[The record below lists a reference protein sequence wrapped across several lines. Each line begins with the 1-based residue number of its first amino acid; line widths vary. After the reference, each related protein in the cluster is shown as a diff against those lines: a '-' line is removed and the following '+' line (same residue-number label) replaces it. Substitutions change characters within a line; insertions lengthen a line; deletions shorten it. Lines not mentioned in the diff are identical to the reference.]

1 MNVNGHN
8 SQAAHTQAYQRLAR
22 YSQAQ
27 SPPTQQR
34 QPQMHTHQMP
44 GHAHGHAHGASP
56 QAQAAAYPTLNPS
69 SGAKWIK
76 SLTQSRLGQFNGGHF
91 GDVNLGSVL
100 YERKEDGEK
109 YVKLE
114 VWSAPGLTKPSF
126 AEAMKQQF
134 KPAHKGDS
142 FGPSWTN
149 HWWKVSLKIPQD
161 EFAQYERVTFEFD
174 PGCEAMIFDLDGT
187 PVHGITGGYAG
198 DRRVEYIIPP
208 SARKAGEHKFVIES
222 SCNGMFGMGGGGIG
236 PPDPNRY
243 FTLDMAD
250 IVVPN
255 QDAWRLLWDF
265 TTLRELVDTLP
276 GNTPL
281 QNAALTA
288 ANGIMNTFDHND
300 RSSIKRARE
309 VAWGV
314 LRHSSWRADVAI
326 PCAFDH
332 EGRNRAER
340 SLVVKGIVED
350 KESALLVPWV
360 VQRKRYRRAEGAS
373 GKQTAVWCLFLR
385 DYQRRDRMQKRDA
398 AEDKVAGN
406 AAEALAR
413 KARDDLV
420 AVYMQGSE
428 ASRKG
433 RGSVWMFAMARS
445 PWQEKVTDVRLVR
458 RRMTFLGMGWDAK
471 PAEKKRGEETGAAR
485 RSQDPVVERTVVGG
499 ASKEGGKDWDAVDDG
514 ADVYDGADAE
524 GDEKGRSLVWGIGHC
539 HIDTAWLWPYSVTQQ
554 KTARSWATQ
563 IDLMERYPEH
573 RFACSQAQ
581 QWKWLEQQYPTLFKR
596 ISAQVDAKKFHPIGG
611 AWVEHDANMPSGEA
625 LVRQMLYGQRYFQ
638 SRFGVRCETGWLPDS
653 FGLTGALPQLF
664 RGAGMKYFFTQKLS
678 WNNINNFPH
687 TTFNWV
693 GIDGTQVLC
702 HMTPVDTYTAQASVG
717 DVNRAIT
724 NHKNLES
731 SDTSL
736 LVFGNGDGGG
746 GPLPKM
752 LENLRRMRAVTN
764 NHRELP
770 PVHMGRSVDQFFDYL
785 AESSQ
790 GGKVLPNW
798 KGELYLEFHRGT
810 YTSHGSIKKGN
821 RHSEILLRDVEILA
835 TMASLSEKK
844 YVYPKQR
851 IDEAWE
857 KVLLNQF
864 HDVLPG
870 SAIGMVYDDAE
881 KLYAEVREACEEMI
895 DNALDVVL
903 GGHTQRLGAAAAA
916 AVTDLNQLVA
926 YNTTPFPRCEVVQV
940 PLPAG
945 NSALRTQVAQ
955 LAADGKTG
963 YAFVNCEGGRKP
975 AVLAAPPVTEA
986 WGFSPVSVYTNGADH
1001 FVLRNASM
1009 QLTISRGRIT
1019 SLLDVQLGR
1028 ELIQKGATGG
1038 LVIFEDRPNY
1048 WDAWDVEIHHLEKAT
1063 QLEFT
1068 KVSVVAQGPLRASV
1082 ETEVVYGQ
1090 SRINVTISLDAVPP
1104 QTPGSRSM
1112 FRFDA
1117 CVDWHQRH
1125 EFLKFELP
1133 LAINSD
1139 NATYETQ
1146 FGWVQRPTHKN
1157 TTWDMAKALRSLRA
1171 QDLSEYG
1178 YGVALLS
1185 ESKGNILRI
1194 SLLRA
1199 ATEPDAEQDQG
1210 EHTFSWAVMPHKGH
1224 FLESNVPITAYLFN
1238 SPLHIRAL
1246 TPGGSATSLNSSPLS
1261 FALAGAPN
1269 VIFDTMK
1276 RGEDDSFKAGGK
1288 NTIVCRAYEA
1298 FGGHARAQL
1307 RINDELDVE
1316 AAYETNLLEDLEDGT
1331 VQALRP
1337 NGPVNEIDLSFRGFE
1352 VKTLVLVLGEKK
1364 RKAEKRESWVTV
1376 DT

>member
-1 MNVNGHN
+1 MNGHH
-8 SQAAHTQAYQRLAR
+8 SQKAYTDAYQRLAR
-22 YSQAQ
+22 PVSQTA
-27 SPPTQQR
+27 PPY
-34 QPQMHTHQMP
+34 HSGGHSHSHG
-44 GHAHGHAHGASP
+44 GHAHGP
-56 QAQAAAYPTLNPS
+56 FPTQTQAQQTQKQTHTYPTLNPS

-100 YERKEDGEK
+100 YERKEDSEK

-149 HWWKVSLKIPQD
+149 HWWKVALKIPQE
-161 EFAQYERVTFEFD
+161 EFDQYERVTFEFD
-174 PGCEAMIFDLDGT
+174 PGCEAMIFDTDGT
-187 PVHGITGGYAG
+187 PIHGITGGGGG

-208 SARKAGEHKFVIES
+208 AARKAGVHHIVIES

-236 PPDPNRY
+236 PPDPNR
-243 FTLDMAD
+243 FFGLAMAD

-265 TTLRELVDTLP
+265 TTLREIVDTLP
-276 GNTPL
+276 GGTPL

-300 RSSIKRARE
+300 RSSINRAR
-309 VAWGV
+309 
-314 LRHSSWRADVAI
+314 
-326 PCAFDH
+326 
-332 EGRNRAER
+332 
-340 SLVVKGIVED
+340 
-350 KESALLVPWV
+350 
-360 VQRKRYRRAEGAS
+360 
-373 GKQTAVWCLFLR
+373 
-385 DYQRRDRMQKRDA
+385 
-398 AEDKVAGN
+398 KVAAG
-406 AAEALAR
+406 
-413 KARDDLV
+413 V
-420 AVYMQGSE
+420 
-428 ASRKG
+428 
-433 RGSVWMFAMARS
+433 F
-445 PWQEKVTDVRLVR
+445 
-458 RRMTFLGMGWDAK
+458 
-471 PAEKKRGEETGAAR
+471 
-485 RSQDPVVERTVVGG
+485 
-499 ASKEGGKDWDAVDDG
+499 GKDWDAVDDG
-514 ADVYDGADAE
+514 ATVYDGADEE
-524 GDEKGRSLVWGIGHC
+524 GEKGRSLVWGIGHC

-563 IDLMERYPEH
+563 LDLMERYAEH
-573 RFACSQAQ
+573 RFTCSQAQ

-596 ISAQVDAKKFHPIGG
+596 IAVQVDAKKFHPIGG
-611 AWVEHDANMPSGEA
+611 AWVEHDGNMPSGEA
-625 LVRQMLYGQRYFQ
+625 LVRQMLYGQRYFE

-678 WNNINNFPH
+678 WNNINTFPH

-702 HMTPVDTYTAQASVG
+702 HMTPVDTYTAQATVG
-717 DVNRAIT
+717 DVNRAVAG
-724 NHKNLES
+724 HKNLES

-752 LENLRRMRAVTN
+752 LENLRRIRAVTN
-764 NHRELP
+764 THRELP
-770 PVHMGRSVDQFFDYL
+770 PVNMGHSVDEFFDYL
-785 AESSQ
+785 SESSQ
-790 GGKVLPNW
+790 GGAVLPNW

-821 RHSEILLRDVEILA
+821 RHCEILLRDVEHLA
-835 TMASLSEKK
+835 TLASLLSKKK
-844 YVYPKQR
+844 YVYPKQGLN
-851 IDEAWE
+851 DAWE

-881 KLYAEVREACEEMI
+881 KLYAEVREACQEML
-895 DNALDVVL
+895 DDALDVIL
-903 GGHTQRLGAAAAA
+903 GGDSQPASVASVAEL
-916 AVTDLNQLVA
+916 DQLVA
-926 YNTTPFPRCEVVQV
+926 YNTTFFPRREVVQV

-963 YAFVNCEGGRKP
+963 YALVHSTGGGRP

-1001 FVLRNASM
+1001 FVLRNASV
-1009 QLTISRGRIT
+1009 QLTISKGRIT
-1019 SLLDVQLGR
+1019 SLLDVQLDR
-1028 ELIQKGATGG
+1028 ELIQEGATGG

-1063 QLEFT
+1063 QLGFG

-1082 ETEVVYGQ
+1082 EAEVVYGQ
-1090 SRINVTISLDAVPP
+1090 SRIRVTISLDAVPS
-1104 QTPGSRSM
+1104 TTKLDSRAM

-1117 CVDWHQRH
+1117 WVDWRQRH

-1133 LAINSD
+1133 LAIYSD

-1157 TTWDMAKALRSLRA
+1157 TTWDMAKFEVCGHKYA
-1171 QDLSEYG
+1171 DLSEYG

-1185 ESKGNILRI
+1185 ESKYGFACQGNILRI

-1224 FLESNVPITAYLFN
+1224 FLESDVPTAGYLFN
-1238 SPLHIRAL
+1238 SPLYIRAL
-1246 TPGGSATSLNSSPLS
+1246 SPGVSARALNTTTLSP
-1261 FALAGAPN
+1261 FALSGAPN
-1269 VIFDTMK
+1269 VFLETVK
-1276 RGEDDSFKAGGK
+1276 RGEDDSHKAGGK
-1288 NTIVCRAYEA
+1288 TTVVLRLYEA
-1298 FGGHARAQL
+1298 FGGHARTQL
-1307 RINDELDVE
+1307 RIADGLGVE
-1316 AAYETNLLEDLEDGT
+1316 AVYETNLLEDVPESARR
-1331 VQALRP
+1331 ALRST
-1337 NGPVNEIDLSFRGFE
+1337 GVEHELGLDLSFRGFE
-1352 VKTLVLVLGEKK
+1352 VKTVVLVLGEKK
-1364 RKAEKRESWVTV
+1364 AKA
-1376 DT
+1376 